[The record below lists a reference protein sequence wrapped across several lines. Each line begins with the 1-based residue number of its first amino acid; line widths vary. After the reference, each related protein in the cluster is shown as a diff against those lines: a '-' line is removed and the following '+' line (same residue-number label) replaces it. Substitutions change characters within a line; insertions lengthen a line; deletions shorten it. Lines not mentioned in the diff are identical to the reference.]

1 MDLRALGDQP
11 GDPPPHR
18 QPRGRVDRLEMIGRF
33 VGYPERADGE
43 SQEDYAIRV
52 WGTSEITPGTY
63 PKPE

>member
-1 MDLRALGDQP
+1 
-11 GDPPPHR
+11 
-18 QPRGRVDRLEMIGRF
+18 MIGRF